1 MNRRQIPAR
10 EEVSRG
16 HSTGDACTAPKAAR
30 AIVDQNRR
38 QDMTRFAATVLLLI
52 TVIPARS
59 VGADLPGTDAS
70 DFACL
75 GVTFFQ
81 ARLNGAWRL
90 LGLDCCTS
98 APVSDE
104 SYR

>member
-1 MNRRQIPAR
+1 
-10 EEVSRG
+10 
-16 HSTGDACTAPKAAR
+16 
-30 AIVDQNRR
+30 
-38 QDMTRFAATVLLLI
+38 MTRFAATVLLLI

-75 GVTFFQ
+75 GEKAVNSLLSAQGYDPVIRLGQSHGVTYFK
-81 ARLNGAWRL
+81 ARLNGAWRKI
-90 LGLDCCTS
+90 GLDSCTS

-104 SYR
+104 TYR